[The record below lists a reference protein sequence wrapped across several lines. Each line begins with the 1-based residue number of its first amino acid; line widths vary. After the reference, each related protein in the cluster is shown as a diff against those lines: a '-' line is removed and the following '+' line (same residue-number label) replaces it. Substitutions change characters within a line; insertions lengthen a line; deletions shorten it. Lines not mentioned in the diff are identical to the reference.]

1 VLNSFLGSSIVI
13 NELKKLS
20 PPNVAVVFFYFN
32 YASRE
37 DITFDKLA
45 AALTKQ
51 LAQIRLTTSSAE
63 TLDAHKAKQTRPSL
77 DELFVVLRDEI
88 ETYTRVLFVFDALDE
103 SPERFQ
109 TRLLQDLEQKLPN
122 NASMMFT
129 SRDLPEIALGFQG
142 RRRLDVFARDADMR
156 SYITARISAGRGSRF
171 HRIVAKA
178 PSLEGEIVD
187 KVIAKA
193 RGM

>member
-1 VLNSFLGSSIVI
+1 VI
-13 NELKKLS
+13 NQLKKLS

-37 DITFDKLA
+37 DITFDKLVA
-45 AALTKQ
+45 AITKQ
-51 LAQIRLTTSSAE
+51 LAQTRLTTTSAE
-63 TLDAHKAKQTRPSL
+63 TLSAHNAKQTRPSL
-77 DELFVVLRDEI
+77 DEFFLILRAEI

-103 SPERFQ
+103 SSEIFQ
-109 TRLLQDLEQKLPN
+109 YSLLEDLEQKLPK

-129 SRDLPEIALGFQG
+129 SRDLPEIALGFRG

-156 SYITARISAGRGSRF
+156 SYITSRIFAGPGSRF

-178 PSLEGEIVD
+178 PSLEDEIVD